1 MITGKAPK
9 VSKEPKFVG
18 PDEVPMLPQYL
29 VNQNPEEAS
38 GYHLQLK
45 EWWESVHENLN
56 RIRDMIVRFQVG
68 ELRQES
74 TENLDSTK
82 LLLLNYVND
91 LVDEANTSIQQTAA
105 NQSGHAS
112 RTDNPHSVTK
122 AQVGLGNVTNADH
135 ATALSTHAGLTNNP
149 HAVTAAQV
157 SLGNVLNHASY
168 AKTETYTKTEADTA
182 ISTAVAN
189 VQGQPGWTFV
199 THTNI
204 FTKSS
209 SSTLWDEEIQVFGL
223 SNPTIP
229 SNARYAMVAHETNQ
243 GYCEVYTGTNGNKFT
258 RYGGGDDRDGGSI
271 FIVENLQLPI
281 LFSRYAADPGGA
293 TTGDINTDPGR
304 TNWLRAYNYYPNS
317 TTHSNLTQEGY
328 VRMRFGTYDT
338 GSLHRLYLLGWSY

>member
-56 RIRDMIVRFQVG
+56 RIRDLIVRFQVG

-91 LVDEANTSIQQTAA
+91 LVDEANASIQQTAA
-105 NQSGHAS
+105 DQNGHAI

-122 AQVGLGNVTNADH
+122 TQVGLGNVTNADH

-168 AKTETYTKTEADTA
+168 AKTETYTKTEADSA
-182 ISTAVAN
+182 ISTALSTAG
-189 VQGQPGWTFV
+189 GQPGWNFV
-199 THTNI
+199 TQTTIYSPPALYGTYSNI
-204 FTKSS
+204 D
-209 SSTLWDEEIQVFGL
+209 LHIFGA
-223 SNPTIP
+223 NGIP
-229 SNARYAMVAHETNQ
+229 ADARYAMIGHQHNQ
-243 GYCEVYTGTNGNKFT
+243 GYCQVYVGGRATIGDTQWVMFGQKGDNHNGRSIIVVENMALPKLHYDEVYNG
-258 RYGGGDDRDGGSI
+258 SSS
-271 FIVENLQLPI
+271 V
-281 LFSRYAADPGGA
+281 A
-293 TTGDINTDPGR
+293 
-304 TNWLRAYNYYPNS
+304 YPNS
-317 TTHSNLTQEGY
+317 DSHSNIIQEGR
-328 VRMRFGTYDT
+328 VRFNFGTHDND
-338 GSLHRLYLLGWSY
+338 GSGSTHVVKVIAYSY